1 MTLLL
6 VVLGGA
12 VGAVARWATDR
23 AVQRR
28 HGGDLPWGTFV
39 VNASGSLLLG
49 VVLGA
54 SVGHDADL
62 WLALLATGF
71 CGAYTTFS
79 TFSFE
84 VVRLAETGRLR
95 SAATYVLGSVLVGCV
110 LVDAGWALGR
120 ALDSSI
126 WS

>member
-12 VGAVARWATDR
+12 LGAVARWAADR
-23 AVQRR
+23 AIQRR
-28 HGGDLPWGTFV
+28 HGGDLPWGTFAI
-39 VNASGSLLLG
+39 NASGSLLLG

-71 CGAYTTFS
+71 CGAFTTFS
-79 TFSFE
+79 TFAFE
-84 VVRLAETGRLR
+84 VVRLAETGRAR
-95 SAATYVLGSVLVGCV
+95 AAVGYVAGSVAVGCA
-110 LVDAGWALGR
+110 LVALGWAVGQALG
-120 ALDSSI
+120 
-126 WS
+126 